1 MLEFF
6 PACLVIL
13 STILVINVSLYTIQ
27 DISLLVIA
35 REWIKGESTV
45 ISMFFF
51 FWSSYFVLRG
61 NILFALFT
69 NRHLLLF
76 VKVVS
81 IECFFFI

>member
-51 FWSSYFVLRG
+51 FGLHTSFCEETFCLHYSQTDICSS
-61 NILFALFT
+61 
-69 NRHLLLF
+69 LL
-76 VKVVS
+76 K
-81 IECFFFI
+81 